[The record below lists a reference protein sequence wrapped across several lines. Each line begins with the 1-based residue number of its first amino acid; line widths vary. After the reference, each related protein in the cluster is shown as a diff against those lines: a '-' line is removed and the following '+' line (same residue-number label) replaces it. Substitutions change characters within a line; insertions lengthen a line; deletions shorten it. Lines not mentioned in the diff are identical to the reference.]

1 MYTQKGVMPVG
12 TDELLSAADIARE
25 AGVHR
30 STVGGWFKRQ
40 KLQPVQE
47 RAAGSRINRLYRRE
61 DVQQLINDAR
71 ARAATSTPD
80 IVPSGAPSS

>member
-1 MYTQKGVMPVG
+1 MYTQKGVVPVG

-61 DVQQLINDAR
+61 DVQKLIDTAR
-71 ARAATSTPD
+71 ARAAESKPE
-80 IVPSGAPSS
+80 VLSGAATV

>member
-1 MYTQKGVMPVG
+1 MYTGKGVMPVG

-47 RAAGSRINRLYRRE
+47 RAAGSRINRLYRQE
-61 DVQQLINDAR
+61 DVQSLIDGAR
-71 ARAATSTPD
+71 ARAATSTPE
-80 IVPSGAPSS
+80 VSSGAASS